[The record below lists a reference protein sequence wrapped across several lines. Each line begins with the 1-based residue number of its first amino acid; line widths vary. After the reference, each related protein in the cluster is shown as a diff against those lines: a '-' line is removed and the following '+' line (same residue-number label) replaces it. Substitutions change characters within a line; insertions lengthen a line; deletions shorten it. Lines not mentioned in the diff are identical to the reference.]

1 MKDDAN
7 KIMDAIDQIAQKRAE
22 TFVKET
28 LVPGSDDR
36 LGEYGSSVFRIGY
49 KSAIDDFMKDINL
62 AKFVKRLGKHLKE

>member
-28 LVPGSDDR
+28 RPPGSDDAMA
-36 LGEYGSSVFRIGY
+36 EYTMGVFRIGY
-49 KSAIDDFMKDINL
+49 RSALDDFLKDINL